1 MDVFTARVLILAPVG
16 RDAQIAHDLLL
27 RRGIDAHICRSAADL
42 IAQIGLSA
50 GAVLVT
56 EEALA
61 FTNLGQLAAALEQQ
75 PSWSDV
81 PFVMLT
87 RRGRNAAS
95 RSEQLAH
102 VLPRRLTHIVYLERP
117 VSSLSLF
124 SALDAALS
132 ARRRQF
138 QIRDELHAVSLAAAS
153 LRQSE
158 ARLQF
163 AMSAGGLGAWEF
175 DLQTR
180 EIVASAS
187 TRRILGCD
195 SFSRLS
201 VALLAPR
208 LHPDD
213 VAAVDAA
220 FRVALRDQGDVDFE
234 CRMRV
239 DAAQWRWIGV
249 RGTVSTHPASGA
261 VDGMTGVLH
270 DVTVRKEA
278 EAALALSRDQLE
290 ALVAIRTRELGESHQ
305 QLLREANERRRAEEA
320 LVQAQKMEA
329 VGRLTGG
336 IAHDFNN
343 LLMALVG
350 NLELAG
356 RHLAP
361 DDPAQRFIQNAKRAT
376 ERGTRL
382 SSQLLAFS
390 RIQKLT
396 LQSVELDQVLTDLL
410 DLARHS
416 LGASHSLRTDFAAGM
431 AHATTDPNQL
441 ELAVLNLV
449 TNARDAMPD
458 GGEVVV
464 ATRVVTVDDGDQ
476 ELDAGR
482 YVEVAVTDSGSGMS
496 ADVLARVFEPFF
508 TTKPI
513 GKGTGLG
520 LAQVYGITRQCGGA
534 VRVRTAPGAGTTFS
548 LLFPFVAENARGASA
563 LPEGALPAPALQTA
577 GRTVLII
584 DDDDN
589 VRESFAAG
597 LTLEGYV
604 VEEARSGSEGLAK
617 LALHAPD
624 VLIVDYAMPGMNGAD
639 VAQEAQRLYP
649 RLPVI
654 MVSGYS
660 DSAAL
665 DRVANAEIIR
675 KPFSLSRL
683 SVVLATTLN
692 QAAEPGD

>member
-16 RDAQIAHDLLL
+16 RDAQIAFTLLQ
-27 RRGIDAHICRSAADL
+27 RRGIDAHVCPSAADL
-42 IAQIGLSA
+42 IAHIGLTT

-61 FTNLGQLAAALEQQ
+61 FTNLGQLAAVLEQQ

-87 RRGRNAAS
+87 SRGRNATP
-95 RSEQLAH
+95 RSEQLAQ

-117 VSSLSLF
+117 VSSLSLL

-132 ARRRQF
+132 TRRRQF
-138 QIRDELHAVSLAAAS
+138 QIRDELHAAALAAAS
-153 LRQSE
+153 LRQSD

-163 AMSAGGLGAWEF
+163 AMSAGGLGAWEL
-175 DLQTR
+175 DLQTG
-180 EIVASAS
+180 EIIASAS
-187 TRRILGCD
+187 ARRILGCD
-195 SFSRLS
+195 PLTPLS
-201 VALLAPR
+201 VDMLAPM
-208 LHPDD
+208 LHPAD

-220 FRVALRDQGDVDFE
+220 FQAALRARCDFDLE
-234 CRMRV
+234 CRV
-239 DAAQWRWIGV
+239 LVADTQWRWVGV
-249 RGTVSTHPASGA
+249 RGTVSAHPDSGA
-261 VDGMTGVLH
+261 IDGMTGVVH

-278 EAALALSRDQLE
+278 EAALALSHDQLE
-290 ALVAIRTRELGESHQ
+290 ALVEIRTRELGESHQ
-305 QLLREANERRRAEEA
+305 QLLREANERKRAEEA

-350 NLELAG
+350 NLDLAS
-356 RHLAP
+356 RHLGP

-416 LGASHSLRTDFAAGM
+416 LGALHTLRTDFAAGL

-449 TNARDAMPD
+449 TNARDAMPE

-464 ATRVVTVDDGDQ
+464 ATRVVSVDRGDQ

-548 LLFPFVAENARGASA
+548 LLFPFVAEGAR
-563 LPEGALPAPALQTA
+563 PAPVIAEHALLAPPRRPA
-577 GRTVLII
+577 GHTVLII

-597 LTLEGYV
+597 LALEGYAV
-604 VEEARSGSEGLAK
+604 DEARSGSEGLAK
-617 LALHAPD
+617 LALRAPD

-639 VAQEAQRLYP
+639 VAQEAQRRHP
-649 RLPVI
+649 GLPVI
-654 MVSGYS
+654 MVSGYA

-665 DRVANAEIIR
+665 DRVANATIIR

-683 SVVLATTLN
+683 SEVLAATLN
-692 QAAEPGD
+692 EGG